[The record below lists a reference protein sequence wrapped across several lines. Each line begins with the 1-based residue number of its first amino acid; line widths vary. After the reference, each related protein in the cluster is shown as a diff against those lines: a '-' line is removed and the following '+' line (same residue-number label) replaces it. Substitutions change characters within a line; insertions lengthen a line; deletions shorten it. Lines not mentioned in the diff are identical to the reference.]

1 MQAGRFE
8 PARATLERALSVS
21 LRQPAS
27 DPTRKDGRIRFN
39 LGSVLYELGKMEDA
53 GAQFALAEAAFRR
66 AGAASPELRANLV
79 AVQSARGLI
88 LRELRR
94 PDEARVVLD
103 AGVAEARQVYREPHP
118 ALATILNNLA
128 LVEQDQKDYAGAETH
143 FREVLQIDRAVS
155 GERHADVAS
164 DLHNLAWFLHK
175 YRGRSAEAE
184 GVSRQAVAMRRDLLG
199 PRHPQ
204 TLSSLRQLADIL
216 SGRGQFAA
224 AVPLYR
230 DALQAQLEVMP
241 KGHRLTLLSALGLG
255 EALTALGQRAEAVHV
270 LEAAL
275 ADAPIATPP
284 SPQRADLEAALAK
297 ARAAGPRRAAGA
309 RPGPSARTAAGQ

>member
-1 MQAGRFE
+1 M
-8 PARATLERALSVS
+8 
-21 LRQPAS
+21 
-27 DPTRKDGRIRFN
+27 
-39 LGSVLYELGKMEDA
+39 
-53 GAQFALAEAAFRR
+53 
-66 AGAASPELRANLV
+66 
-79 AVQSARGLI
+79 

-94 PDEARVVLD
+94 LPEARAVLD
-103 AGVAEARQVYREPHP
+103 AGVRDARRVYRDPHP

-175 YRGRSAEAE
+175 YRGRSAEGEALA
-184 GVSRQAVAMRRDLLG
+184 RQAVAMRRDLLG

-204 TLSSLRQLADIL
+204 TLASMRQLGDIL

-224 AVPLYR
+224 ALPLYR
-230 DALQAQLEVMP
+230 EALRVQTEVLP

-255 EALTALGQRAEAVHV
+255 EALTALGQRDRGDPDPRTGAGAGTGGDAAVQ
-270 LEAAL
+270 AA
-275 ADAPIATPP
+275 DRP
-284 SPQRADLEAALAK
+284 RGG
-297 ARAAGPRRAAGA
+297 AGQGAHAGRRRAPRG
-309 RPGPSARTAAGQ
+309 R